1 MTNLSPV
8 ALREMG
14 FQVLEKGLGA
24 VGAVKFLQQ
33 CSVGSGNYTEERDT
47 LLSGITLD
55 DIAESI
61 QRHEK
66 DNLIGA

>member
-8 ALREMG
+8 ALREKG

-33 CSVGSGNYTEERDT
+33 FSVGSGN
-47 LLSGITLD
+47 
-55 DIAESI
+55 
-61 QRHEK
+61 
-66 DNLIGA
+66 